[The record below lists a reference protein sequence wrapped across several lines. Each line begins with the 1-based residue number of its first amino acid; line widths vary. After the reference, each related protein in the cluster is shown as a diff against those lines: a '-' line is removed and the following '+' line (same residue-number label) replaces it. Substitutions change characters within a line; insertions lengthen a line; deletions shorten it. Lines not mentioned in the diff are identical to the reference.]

1 MSSWQGLLS
10 VWHEWQ
16 WIGILLAR
24 WSVGLLFAI
33 SGGGKL
39 FVPDRREQMRE
50 TIAAAG
56 LPAPAINAVLISS
69 VEFVAGAFLVLGFL
83 TPLCCLLLIGNML
96 GALGTTVIPGMKS
109 SSVLGW
115 LGEFLYLPEV
125 LYVVILIW
133 LLLSGPGWLS
143 LDQLVPYSYLYE
155 RNY

>member
-1 MSSWQGLLS
+1 MSSWQGLVS

-39 FVPDRREQMRE
+39 FVPARREQMCQ
-50 TIAAAG
+50 TLATAG

-96 GALGTTVIPGMKS
+96 GALCMTVIPGMKS

-125 LYVVILIW
+125 QYVVILVW

-143 LDQLVPYSYLYE
+143 LDQFMLSSSLYQG
-155 RNY
+155 NH